1 MKLRKF
7 IFILL
12 SAAIM
17 IALPAV
23 TAYAASEIQLNAPAE
38 ADVGEN
44 FEVSLDFYASEII
57 GSVQTSVIYDPETVE
72 FVSGDMAYGS
82 GGAVTVQGSVTD
94 GSDKL
99 SVSLIF
105 KCIAAGSAELYT
117 ENSVIYS
124 QEQEL
129 IGSPATA
136 YANVEVFSLPETTSE
151 TAERTDSV
159 TDTPQEPQ
167 ASESY
172 SGDGMP
178 TQGVLTSL
186 TVDHGTLT
194 PDFKYD
200 IYDYTVNVDYSVDN
214 VEIEGVTASINDY
227 IWYEGVSEC
236 SVGSNVR
243 KITVT
248 DVDGNSVTYTVT
260 IVRAEQ
266 GETVTELQ
274 EGSSQPKKVKNSS
287 SESSLKASNGIDR
300 YKQVLNPA
308 LAIVL
313 VVLIVALI
321 AVIIWIRGRFSE
333 MKKR

>member
-117 ENSVIYS
+117 
-124 QEQEL
+124 
-129 IGSPATA
+129 
-136 YANVEVFSLPETTSE
+136 
-151 TAERTDSV
+151 
-159 TDTPQEPQ
+159 
-167 ASESY
+167 
-172 SGDGMP
+172 
-178 TQGVLTSL
+178 
-186 TVDHGTLT
+186 
-194 PDFKYD
+194 
-200 IYDYTVNVDYSVDN
+200 
-214 VEIEGVTASINDY
+214 
-227 IWYEGVSEC
+227 
-236 SVGSNVR
+236 
-243 KITVT
+243 
-248 DVDGNSVTYTVT
+248 
-260 IVRAEQ
+260 
-266 GETVTELQ
+266 
-274 EGSSQPKKVKNSS
+274 
-287 SESSLKASNGIDR
+287 
-300 YKQVLNPA
+300 
-308 LAIVL
+308 
-313 VVLIVALI
+313 
-321 AVIIWIRGRFSE
+321 
-333 MKKR
+333 